1 MELINNWISCIL
13 AGVVLIGLIEV
24 IVPEGEIKKFV
35 FLITGVILSI
45 IISTPIIK
53 LFASDFSLDEIFD
66 IDIPEESFYYID
78 TLRAAVD
85 RQNEILEEVFS
96 KNVVDKFNGMYKDM
110 QIEECKILFSH
121 DTDGKIIEIKE
132 VAVKIR
138 GKVQD
143 TALLKSRVAEICEV
157 DNEKVKVG

>member
-45 IISTPIIK
+45 IIATPIIK
-53 LFASDFSLDEIFD
+53 LFTSDFSIEEIFD
-66 IDIPEESFYYID
+66 IDIPEESFYYVD
-78 TLRAAVD
+78 TLRAAVG

-96 KNVVDKFNGMYKDM
+96 KNVVDEFNGMYKDM

-121 DTDGKIIEIKE
+121 DENGKIIEVKE
-132 VAVKIR
+132 VAVKAH

-143 TALLKSRVAEICEV
+143 TELLKKRVAEICEV

>member
-13 AGVVLIGLIEV
+13 AGIVLIGLIEV

-53 LFASDFSLDEIFD
+53 LFASDFSFDEIFD
-66 IDIPEESFYYID
+66 IDIPEESYYYID

-96 KNVVDKFNGMYKDM
+96 KNVVDRFNDLYKDM

-121 DTDGKIIEIKE
+121 DENGKIIEVKE
-132 VAVKIR
+132 VKVKTR

-143 TALLKSRVAEICEV
+143 IALLKTRVADICEV
-157 DNEKVKVG
+157 TNEKVKVG